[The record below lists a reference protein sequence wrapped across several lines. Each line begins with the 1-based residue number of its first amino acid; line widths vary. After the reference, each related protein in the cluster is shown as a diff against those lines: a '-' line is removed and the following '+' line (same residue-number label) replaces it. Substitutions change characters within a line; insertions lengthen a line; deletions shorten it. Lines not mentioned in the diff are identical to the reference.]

1 MTLDYV
7 EDLVVSMLNFCQN
20 RKMVMMGEVAGLNV
34 ELIENFMMTDTK
46 SPNLFNMSILK
57 FSMEHMM

>member
-1 MTLDYV
+1 MALGYV

-20 RKMVMMGEVAGLNV
+20 RKMVMMGEVASLNV

-46 SPNLFNMSILK
+46 SPNLFNMSIIK
-57 FSMEHMM
+57 FPLEHMM